1 MPQQDYVKTARP
13 APRAKTKKP
22 AKKTI
27 PVPLIAAVLILLA
40 GFGYFLWHISHRP
53 GAAEA
58 AMEHQLATEKAKAA
72 KAQVTTELPPKPVK
86 EPYTYIQELKNKEIK
101 VQAEELVQKAPA
113 TMYCGTFKALDEA
126 QALKVKIAFEGVA
139 AEIKENDG
147 KYRVIVGPYAS
158 KRMAQTDKNKLLRN
172 KVANCWIP

>member
-1 MPQQDYVKTARP
+1 MPQQDYVKTAKP
-13 APRAKTKKP
+13 APRSRKKQP
-22 AKKTI
+22 PKKKL
-27 PVPLIAAVLILLA
+27 PLPLIAAVALLLI

-58 AMEHQLATEKAKAA
+58 AMEQQAAAEKAKTSKEQATA
-72 KAQVTTELPPKPVK
+72 ELPPKPVK
-86 EPYTYIQELKNKEIK
+86 EPYTYIEELKNKEIK

-113 TMYCGTFKALDEA
+113 TMYCGTFKNIEEA
-126 QALKVKIAFEGVA
+126 QALKAKIAFEGVA
-139 AEIKENDG
+139 AELKESDG

-158 KRMAQTDKNKLLRN
+158 KRMAQTDKSKLERN

>member
-13 APRAKTKKP
+13 TPRSKSKKTAKKP
-22 AKKTI
+22 L
-27 PVPLIAAVLILLA
+27 PVPLIAAVLVLLG

-53 GAAEA
+53 GAAEVV
-58 AMEHQLATEKAKAA
+58 MEQQLTTEKAKQHKTAA
-72 KAQVTTELPPKPVK
+72 PTELPPKPVK

-101 VQAEELVQKAPA
+101 VQADELVQKAPA
-113 TMYCGTFKALDEA
+113 TMFCGTFKSLEEA

-147 KYRVIVGPYAS
+147 KYRVTVGPYAS